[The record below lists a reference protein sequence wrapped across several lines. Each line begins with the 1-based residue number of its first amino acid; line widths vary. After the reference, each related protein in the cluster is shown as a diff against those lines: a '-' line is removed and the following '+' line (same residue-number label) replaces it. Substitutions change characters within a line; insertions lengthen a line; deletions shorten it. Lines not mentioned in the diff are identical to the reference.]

1 MKKLFYFAAAA
12 VALAA
17 CAKNEVIPVNSGEN
31 QEITFN
37 VAPKTKATINKF
49 ANDLSFKS
57 YAYYLPGEETWDNHT
72 TDPALYIN
80 GAEIA
85 NTKPNETDG
94 VWKAKDENKTY
105 YWPKNGSLTFFA
117 WTSLKETVG
126 DPNSYKVSYVD
137 NVTCSNTTGI
147 KVENYEVDSEKNKN
161 VDLLVAEIKADQ
173 KANTTTTEAGKYYN
187 DGVPTLFRHKLS
199 YVVFKVNTLKDYSKD
214 GKKFTLNY
222 IKFNNIEHKGTYQQ
236 LPTEG
241 WNSEPSEKTEQTY
254 IGTDKVFGYVDPE
267 SEIPALT
274 TDATQNYYLPQTFGT
289 SEELE
294 IKYTITTT
302 TKTETGTTAETS
314 DDVVIKKIVLN
325 PASVG
330 GVTPPSLFTKW
341 ERGKKYTVTLT
352 FSLDEIFWD
361 PAVENW
367 EEVSAPTSGLTTI

>member
-17 CAKNEVIPVNSGEN
+17 CAKNEVIPVNSGES

-37 VAPKTKATINKF
+37 VAPKTKAGTQTFNTKW
-49 ANDLSFKS
+49 NFKA
-57 YAYYLPGEETWDNHT
+57 YAYYYAGGNASATPQ
-72 TDPALYIN
+72 LYIN
-80 GAEIA
+80 NAVVSYQTI
-85 NTKPNETDG
+85 TTETGDKS
-94 VWKAKDENKTY
+94 VWKSNTPY

-126 DPNSYKVSYVD
+126 NPNSYTVSYVD
-137 NVTCSNTTGI
+137 KDKDKDNVKVTCSNTTGI
-147 KVENYEVDSEKNKN
+147 KVENYEVDSENNKN
-161 VDLLVAEIKADQ
+161 VDLLVADIKADQ
-173 KANTTTTEAGKYYN
+173 EANTTTPGETGKYYK

-241 WNSEPSEKTEQTY
+241 WNSEPYEKTEQTY
-254 IGTDKVFGYVDPE
+254 IGTDKVFSYVDPK

-274 TDATQNYYLPQTFGT
+274 TNDTQNYYLPQNFGT

-302 TKTETGTTAETS
+302 TGTGTPAKTS

-330 GVTPPSLFTKW
+330 GVTPSSLFTKW
-341 ERGKKYTVTLT
+341 EMGKKYTVTLT
-352 FSLDEIFWD
+352 FSLDEIYWD
-361 PAVENW
+361 PAVEEW
-367 EEVSAPTSGLTTI
+367 APGTVSSDVK

>member
-37 VAPKTKATINKF
+37 VAPKTKAATKF
-49 ANDLSFKS
+49 ADNLKFKS
-57 YAYYLPGEETWDNHT
+57 YAYYLPSGQIWDNHPT
-72 TDPALYIN
+72 TAPVPYIVDE
-80 GAEIA
+80 EIA
-85 NTKPNETDG
+85 YRRKTADGTDM
-94 VWKAKDENKTY
+94 VWKAEDSY

-117 WTSLKETVG
+117 WTSLNETNANNAT
-126 DPNSYKVSYVD
+126 PSYETNYVTG
-137 NVTCSNTTGI
+137 VECSVADGI
-147 KVENYEVDSEKNKN
+147 KVTDYDVTTNKN
-161 VDLLVAEIKADQ
+161 VDFLVADIVKDKTSNSDKKYWNEGV
-173 KANTTTTEAGKYYN
+173 TTIFK
-187 DGVPTLFRHKLS
+187 HKLS
-199 YVVFKVNTLKDYSKD
+199 YVIFKVNTLKDYSTD

-222 IKFNNIEHKGTYQQ
+222 IKFNKIEHKGTYKQ
-236 LPTEG
+236 LPTDSEG
-241 WNSEPSEKTEQTY
+241 WTIETSDKTEQTY

-267 SEIPALT
+267 SGIPALT

-302 TKTETGTTAETS
+302 TKTGTGTTAS

-325 PASVG
+325 PASVD

>member
-37 VAPKTKATINKF
+37 VAPKTKGHSEFGENLT
-49 ANDLSFKS
+49 FKS
-57 YAYYLPGEETWDNHT
+57 YAYYLPGNDKWADKASFSE
-72 TDPALYIN
+72 LYIN
-80 GAEIA
+80 GVEISY
-85 NTKPNETDG
+85 KDG
-94 VWKAKDENKTY
+94 VWKNAKTPY

-161 VDLLVAEIKADQ
+161 VDLLVADIKADQ
-173 KANTTTTEAGKYYN
+173 EANTTTTGVTGKYYK

-254 IGTDKVFGYVDPE
+254 IGTDKVFSYVDPE

-330 GVTPPSLFTKW
+330 GVIPPSLFTKW

>member
-37 VAPKTKATINKF
+37 VAPKTKATTTNKF
-49 ANDLSFKS
+49 ADNLKFKS
-57 YAYYLPGEETWDNHT
+57 YAYYLPGTETWDKHT
-72 TDPALYIN
+72 TAPALYID
-80 GAEIA
+80 GAEISYQPKIA
-85 NTKPNETDG
+85 GSTDK
-94 VWKAKDENKTY
+94 VWKAVDTY

-117 WTSLKETVG
+117 WTSLKETNANNAT
-126 DPNSYKVSYVD
+126 PSYTTSYVTD
-137 NVTCSNTTGI
+137 VKCSVADGI
-147 KVENYEVDSEKNKN
+147 KVTDYDVTTNKNKN
-161 VDLLVAEIKADQ
+161 VDFLVADIVKDQ
-173 KANTTTTEAGKYYN
+173 TSNSAKKYWN
-187 DGVPTLFRHKLS
+187 DGVTTIFKHKLS
-199 YVVFKVNTLKDYSKD
+199 YVIFKVNTLKDYSTD

-222 IKFNNIEHKGTYQQ
+222 IKFNKIEHKGTYKQ

-241 WNSEPSEKTEQTY
+241 WNIESSDKTVQTY
-254 IGTDKVFGYVDPE
+254 IGTDKEFGYVDPA

-274 TDATQNYYLPQTFGT
+274 TDETQNYYLPQTFGT

-302 TKTETGTTAETS
+302 TTTGTGTAAQTS

-330 GVTPPSLFTKW
+330 GVTPSSLFTEWKM
-341 ERGKKYTVTLT
+341 GKKYTVTLT

-361 PAVENW
+361 PAVEDW
-367 EEVSAPTSGLTTI
+367 TTGTVSSDVK

>member
-37 VAPKTKATINKF
+37 VAPKTKGHSEFGEKLT
-49 ANDLSFKS
+49 FKS
-57 YAYYLPGEETWDNHT
+57 YAYYIPGDGN
-72 TDPALYIN
+72 ASSSQLYIDN
-80 GAEIA
+80 VEISY
-85 NTKPNETDG
+85 KDG
-94 VWKAKDENKTY
+94 VWKNATTSY

-117 WTSLKETVG
+117 WTSLEEDVAT
-126 DPNSYKVSYVD
+126 PENTAVSSFDGVEC
-137 NVTCSNTTGI
+137 NATTGI
-147 KVENYEVDSEKNKN
+147 KAKDYDVTTNKN
-161 VDLLVAEIKADQ
+161 IDFLVADVA
-173 KANTTTTEAGKYYN
+173 ANQTKNINTYGH

-254 IGTDKVFGYVDPE
+254 IGTDKVFDYVDPE

-274 TDATQNYYLPQTFGT
+274 TDATQNYYLPQTFRT

-302 TKTETGTTAETS
+302 TGTGTAAKTS

-325 PASVG
+325 PASEG
-330 GVTPPSLFTKW
+330 GVTPSSLFTKW
-341 ERGKKYTVTLT
+341 EMGKKYTVTLT

-361 PAVENW
+361 PAVEEW
-367 EEVSAPTSGLTTI
+367 APGTVSSDVK

>member
-126 DPNSYKVSYVD
+126 DPNSYTVSYVD

-147 KVENYEVDSEKNKN
+147 KVENYEVDSKNNKN
-161 VDLLVAEIKADQ
+161 VDLLVADFKADQ
-173 KANTTTTEAGKYYN
+173 KANTTTTGVTGKYYK

-199 YVVFKVNTLKDYSKD
+199 YVVFNVVTDQDYSAT
-214 GKKFTLNY
+214 KKFELKSITFKEIGY
-222 IKFNNIEHKGTYQQ
+222 KGTYQQ
-236 LPTEG
+236 ISAASEG
-241 WNSEPSEKTEQTY
+241 WDVANDKKDQTY
-254 IGTDKVFGYVDPE
+254 YTAPEAATGTGTTGV
-267 SEIPALT
+267 EITNDQKTLT
-274 TDATQNYYLPQTFGT
+274 SDATQNYFLPQEFSNTDKLVITYEVTTTEGT
-289 SEELE
+289 STSVDHVEKE
-294 IKYTITTT
+294 IVINP
-302 TKTETGTTAETS
+302 
-314 DDVVIKKIVLN
+314 DDGSKMFESWLK
-325 PASVG
+325 G
-330 GVTPPSLFTKW
+330 
-341 ERGKKYTVTLT
+341 EKYTVTLT
-352 FSLDEIFWD
+352 FKLDEILWD
-361 PAVENW
+361 PAVEDW
-367 EEVSAPTSGLTTI
+367 TTVGGTVSSDVK